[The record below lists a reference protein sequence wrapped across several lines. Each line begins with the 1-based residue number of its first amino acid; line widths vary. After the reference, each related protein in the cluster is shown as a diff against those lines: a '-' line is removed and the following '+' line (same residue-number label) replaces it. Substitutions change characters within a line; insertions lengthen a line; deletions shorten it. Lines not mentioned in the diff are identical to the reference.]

1 MDVTDLHQIH
11 WPDPEGDVEETDA
24 ASPGS
29 CDTFQFDSDV
39 ATVYL
44 SDIRERK
51 ERKWLCRRGNFR
63 SVARGRIAWLS
74 TTLSVYPRNRDDVQ
88 TTDSIVWRLLFL
100 WEVETLS
107 WH

>member
-1 MDVTDLHQIH
+1 MPRSFRGPEDIFKRSRMDVTDLHQIH

-51 ERKWLCRRGNFR
+51 EREWLYCSGKF
-63 SVARGRIAWLS
+63 
-74 TTLSVYPRNRDDVQ
+74 PR
-88 TTDSIVWRLLFL
+88 
-100 WEVETLS
+100 
-107 WH
+107 